1 MLQVSDLEV
10 FYGRAQVLFGLT
22 LEAEEGQVVALLGR
36 NGAGKTTAL
45 KTIMGLLPAASGEIR
60 FRDRA
65 IQGRPPH
72 SIARRGIGYVPE
84 DRRIFGELTVSENLR
99 IARRSARRGL
109 PTWNQKRVFQLFPSL
124 QGLRGRR
131 GGEISGG
138 EQKMLALARTLMGN
152 PRLLL
157 LDEPTEGLAPLV
169 VEEFAET
176 INFLKEEGH
185 TVLMS
190 EQNLHFAVRV
200 ADYAYVIETGTVAV
214 EGDMEELA
222 AAEKIWSKYLA
233 L

>member
-1 MLQVSDLEV
+1 M
-10 FYGRAQVLFGLT
+10 
-22 LEAEEGQVVALLGR
+22 
-36 NGAGKTTAL
+36 
-45 KTIMGLLPAASGEIR
+45 
-60 FRDRA
+60 
-65 IQGRPPH
+65 
-72 SIARRGIGYVPE
+72 
-84 DRRIFGELTVSENLR
+84 
-99 IARRSARRGL
+99 
-109 PTWNQKRVFQLFPSL
+109 
-124 QGLRGRR
+124 
-131 GGEISGG
+131 
-138 EQKMLALARTLMGN
+138 
-152 PRLLL
+152 L